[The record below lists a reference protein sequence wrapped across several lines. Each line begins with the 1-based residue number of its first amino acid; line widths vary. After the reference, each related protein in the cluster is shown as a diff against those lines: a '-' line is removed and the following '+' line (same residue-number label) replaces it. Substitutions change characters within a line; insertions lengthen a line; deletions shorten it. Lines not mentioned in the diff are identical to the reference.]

1 MFPFDIED
9 EEVDIGISETEE
21 SIPVEYGIDFETGQ
35 LTGKKVYG
43 LDAIKVWIW
52 NALATSRYR
61 YQHHSWEYGHELEN
75 LIGTTNDIDYI
86 SASARGM
93 IEECLKVNHHIKG
106 IDDFQCKN
114 DGQDKITCSFRVIT
128 DLGDIEGEEINV

>member
-9 EEVDIGISETEE
+9 EEVDVDSIETEE
-21 SIPVEYGIDFETGQ
+21 AIPVEYGIDFETGQ

-43 LDAIKVWIW
+43 LDAIKVWVW

-75 LIGTTNDIDYI
+75 LIGTTNDIEYI

-93 IEECLKVNHHIKG
+93 IEECLKVNPHITG
-106 IDDFQCKN
+106 ISDFQCIN
-114 DGQDKITCSFRVIT
+114 NGMDSIVCSFRIIT
-128 DLGDIEGEEINV
+128 DLGDIEGVEINV